1 MNRRRA
7 AHLMVGLT
15 AALALATGCSP
26 DDDRWS
32 LGAVGDLK
40 VDPAGQLATLGR
52 IRTVLQQRGWEIT
65 DDSTFADGTRG
76 KLSAIH
82 PSTSH
87 TTVVTTTVDRQY
99 LAVSLGS
106 PCHLPAPGE
115 NPLRN

>member
-1 MNRRRA
+1 
-7 AHLMVGLT
+7 MVGLT